1 MSKVIAVANQK
12 GGVGK
17 TTTCVNLCAALALK
31 EKRVLIVD
39 CDPQGNATSG
49 MGVDKNSLPGT
60 YEMLIS
66 GKDIFSCIKKTKYG
80 DVIPAGRNLA
90 AATIE
95 LAEIETRE
103 NTLRNALRNL
113 YYDYDYIFIDCP
125 PSLELLTV
133 NALVASDS
141 ILIPMQCEYYALEG
155 IADLMT
161 SIKLCKKRLNP
172 RIEIEGILLTMYD
185 SRANLTLQVANEL
198 RKFMPDRVY
207 QTVIPRA
214 VRLSEAPSHGLPGV
228 VYDHMNRG
236 SKAYMD
242 FAEEFI
248 LRTSNKEKS

>member
-31 EKRVLIVD
+31 GKRVLIVD

-49 MGVDKNSLPGT
+49 MGVDKNTQPGT

-66 GKDIFSCIKKTKYG
+66 GKDIFSCIQKTQYG

-95 LAEIETRE
+95 LAEVETRE

-113 YYDYDYIFIDCP
+113 FYDYDYIFIDCP
-125 PSLELLTV
+125 PSLEMLTV
-133 NALVASDS
+133 NSLVASDS

-161 SIKLCKKRLNP
+161 SIKLCKRRLNP

-198 RKFMPDRVY
+198 RKFMPERVY

-228 VYDHMNRG
+228 VYDKLNRG
-236 SKAYMD
+236 SKAYME
-242 FAEEFI
+242 FADEFI
-248 LRTSNKEKS
+248 MRTAK